1 MSEAMDAKPSLEGL
15 VARTTTVCSPP
26 LIYQRF
32 NEVINDPRSS
42 VKDIGRVANED
53 QGLTAR
59 ILKLANS
66 PMFGFYSRIDSIDR
80 ALTIIGTQ
88 QVRDLA
94 LAATVMRDFK
104 DIDSRLINMH
114 QFWKHS
120 VACGIV
126 SRNLAVSLRQSNVER
141 FFVHGILHD
150 IGQLLMATAIP
161 KTMSGILRMSRE
173 KKELYFSTE
182 AGQLGFDHADL
193 GGALLSAWKIP
204 QNIVEPVTFHHRP
217 RQSVKFPLE
226 TAVVHLADLICQAM
240 EFGSSGEWCV
250 PPLDSSA
257 WDRLGLPVSSL
268 GLLIH
273 QTEPQFRA
281 TLSILAEAA

>member
-1 MSEAMDAKPSLEGL
+1 MSEIPHTKPKLEAL
-15 VARTTTVCSPP
+15 VSRTRTVCSPP
-26 LIYQRF
+26 LIYLRL

-42 VKDIGRVANED
+42 VKDIGKVATED
-53 QGLTAR
+53 LGLTAR

-66 PMFGFYSRIDSIDR
+66 PMFGFHSRIDNIDR

-104 DIDSRLINMH
+104 GIDSNLVNMH

-126 SRNLAVSLRQSNVER
+126 CRNLAVLLRQSNVER
-141 FFVHGILHD
+141 FFVVGILHD
-150 IGQLLMATAIP
+150 IGQLLLATTVPEI
-161 KTMSGILRMSRE
+161 MSEILRQSHKE
-173 KKELYFSTE
+173 KELYFFSETS
-182 AGQLGFDHADL
+182 QLGFNHADL
-193 GGALLSAWKIP
+193 GGALLSSWKIP
-204 QNIVEPVTFHHRP
+204 PNIAEPVTFHHRP
-217 RQSVKFPLE
+217 RQSVKFSLE

-240 EFGSSGEWCV
+240 EFGASGEWCV
-250 PPLDSSA
+250 PPLDASA
-257 WDRLGLPVSSL
+257 WDRLGLPLSSL
-268 GLLIH
+268 GLMLK
-273 QTEPQFRA
+273 QTELQFKA